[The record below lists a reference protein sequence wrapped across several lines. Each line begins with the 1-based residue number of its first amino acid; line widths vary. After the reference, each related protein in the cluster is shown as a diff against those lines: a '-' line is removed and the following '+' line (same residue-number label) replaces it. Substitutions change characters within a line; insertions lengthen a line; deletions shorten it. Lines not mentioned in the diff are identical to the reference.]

1 MTTRRRQKKT
11 RTDRGNSSSGSDRPP
26 SGGRSRLGGP
36 TGARHSR
43 EREKIARSFAQFDL
57 CVAKECRHPMFETTR
72 STHRSITALRAGS
85 RAPSMRLHV
94 ADRCGWFFLESAP
107 RKALRE
113 AARKDG
119 VSSPAQGC
127 SARIFLDALDEEG
140 NRVLAKHIGSIARVM
155 KRIFLLT
162 VLRLMLRFRATS
174 HSRRSGEWNFDTAE
188 ANTGRTL
195 RVAFRD
201 PRQLSS
207 RCSPVAQRSPGVRRF
222 DARTL
227 LCAGVVA
234 CGPRRFT
241 HWVIDDPSTK
251 IDPLT
256 RST

>member
-1 MTTRRRQKKT
+1 MTTRRRRKKT

-26 SGGRSRLGGP
+26 SGGRSRLGG
-36 TGARHSR
+36 TTSARARKKSR
-43 EREKIARSFAQFDL
+43 AVSRSSACALRKNAYIRCSCRREVHTASSRSFRARS
-57 CVAKECRHPMFETTR
+57 RT
-72 STHRSITALRAGS
+72 
-85 RAPSMRLHV
+85 PSMRLH
-94 ADRCGWFFLESAP
+94 ASDRRGWNSLQAAP

-113 AARKDG
+113 VARKG
-119 VSSPAQGC
+119 GTSSPAHDR
-127 SARIFLDALDEEG
+127 SARVFLDAWDEEG

-174 HSRRSGEWNFDTAE
+174 HSRRSGEWNFETAE